1 MNSKEANVNK
11 NSYIHK
17 STMYKKNV
25 NSGSVSTSI
34 NFLNFLNNFQG
45 DVVQSTAS
53 PLKDTSGIGV
63 TNQKINSNRKSA
75 AIIPSSSSNY
85 LNSLSNLSKL
95 VQNKYQNN
103 TSTNQNFFNTR
114 LTNLCELVNKSIKE
128 IMKDYSKD
136 PFKENQQYQNAIS
149 SEKIREV
156 NLNVTNNNNLLV
168 SAGK

>member
-17 STMYKKNV
+17 STMYKKNL
-25 NSGSVSTSI
+25 NSGSVSSSI

-45 DVVQSTAS
+45 DVNQSTFT

-63 TNQKINSNRKSA
+63 TNQKINSNRKSS
-75 AIIPSSSSNY
+75 AIIATSSSNY
-85 LNSLSNLSKL
+85 LNSLSNYSKL

-103 TSTNQNFFNTR
+103 ISTNQNFFNTR

-136 PFKENQQYQNAIS
+136 NLKDNQQNHNANS
-149 SEKIREV
+149 SEKIKEV
-156 NLNVTNNNNLLV
+156 NLNLQNNNNLLV
-168 SAGK
+168 SAGR